1 MDGEACLEVCVV
13 SLACDMLA
21 PGDLSLCG
29 NGGGQAWA
37 PRLLRGAGG

>member
-1 MDGEACLEVCVV
+1 MSPALGL
-13 SLACDMLA
+13 LA

-29 NGGGQAWA
+29 AGGGQAWA